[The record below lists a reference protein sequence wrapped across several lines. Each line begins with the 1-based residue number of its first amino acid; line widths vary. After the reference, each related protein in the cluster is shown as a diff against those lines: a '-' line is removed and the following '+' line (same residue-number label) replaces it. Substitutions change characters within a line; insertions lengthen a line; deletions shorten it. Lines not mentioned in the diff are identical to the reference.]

1 MDFLREH
8 PYYPFLRRTHGS
20 DQKPNIIFVQGD
32 RQYLNADIV
41 RSFFEITDN

>member
-8 PYYPFLRRTHGS
+8 PYYPFLRRTYGPN
-20 DQKPNIIFVQGD
+20 QKPNIIFVQGD

-41 RSFFEITDN
+41 S

>member
-8 PYYPFLRRTHGS
+8 PYYPFLRRTYGAN
-20 DQKPNIIFVQGD
+20 QKPSIIFVQGD

-41 RSFFEITDN
+41 SQFTDIKI